1 MSETQNEYET
11 EQEAD
16 AEPTPGPTPGPW
28 KASDDAGGF
37 VIAVKAN
44 GGFYQIADC
53 GRGPSIQED
62 EGEANARLIAAAGTA
77 AQEAKEMGY
86 DPQKAVEALPVG
98 LEQARCAI
106 IDLLDGPPG
115 ETSAPAVKSAIK
127 RLAFFL
133 GEASNEEVSEIVDD
147 KMLNDA
153 LASAEGSEE

>member
-1 MSETQNEYET
+1 MSEPQTET
-11 EQEAD
+11 D
-16 AEPTPGPTPGPW
+16 AEPTGGPW
-28 KASDDAGGF
+28 EFDLELGAGDSFVWGPDGDAVAIMGAG
-37 VIAVKAN
+37 VSAEEKK
-44 GGFYQIADC
+44 
-53 GRGPSIQED
+53 
-62 EGEANARLIAAAGTA
+62 ANARLIAAAGTA
-77 AQEAKEMGY
+77 AQEAREMGY
-86 DPQKAVEALPVG
+86 DPQKVVEALPVG

-153 LASAEGSEE
+153 LASAEGSDQ

>member
-1 MSETQNEYET
+1 MSETQTEYDTDQET
-11 EQEAD
+11 D
-16 AEPTPGPTPGPW
+16 AEPGFASAPW
-28 KASDDAGGF
+28 DPEPPEREDGIAHAHVWGSDGDLVAT
-37 VIAVKAN
+37 VCDNPI
-44 GGFYQIADC
+44 Y
-53 GRGPSIQED
+53 
-62 EGEANARLIAAAGTA
+62 GETAFDRARLIASAGSA
-77 AQEAKEMGY
+77 AQEAREMGY
-86 DPQKAVEALPVG
+86 DAQKAVEALPKG

-133 GEASNEEVSEIVDD
+133 SEASNEEVSEIVDD